1 MSALRDLRAAL
12 RRAPLRTL
20 PRRALLRAQYGRP
33 RTDPHFL
40 EALRLDEWRRQGA
53 APLRDERPADG
64 APLTVAFVVPPFQ
77 RGSGG
82 HTTIANLV
90 RGLEARGHTCSF
102 WLDDPGG
109 RVDDLAAAAR
119 DFAAWFGPFRA
130 PVHADFAAWRGADV
144 AVATGYQS
152 VLRVRALAD
161 TAARAYLVQDHEP
174 EFFAM
179 SAERLHAAE
188 SYRLGLHPITAG
200 AWLAR
205 VMEERYGAEATTP
218 FELAVDH
225 AVYHPRPEE
234 PRREDVVLFY
244 ARATTPRR
252 AVPLGLVAL
261 RELRRRRP
269 QTEVWLFGQE
279 HAPRLDF
286 PVTNLGVLSG
296 EELARAYA
304 RATVGMCLSLTNWA
318 LVPQEMLAC
327 GLPCVELATP
337 SVVAAF
343 GQDGPVA
350 LAQPG
355 PASIAATLDRL
366 LSDPAERERRAAA
379 GRTLVAERTWTHA
392 AERVEAGLREA
403 LARRAG

>member
-33 RTDPHFL
+33 RTDPHYL

-53 APLRDERPADG
+53 APLRATQPGTDG
-64 APLTVAFVVPPFQ
+64 PLQVALVIPPFQ

-119 DFAAWFGPFRA
+119 DFASWFGPFRA
-130 PVHADFAAWRGADV
+130 PVHAGFAAWRGADV

-152 VLRVRALAD
+152 VLRVRTLAD

-174 EFFAM
+174 EFFAT
-179 SAERLHAAE
+179 SAESVHAAE

-200 AWLAR
+200 AWLAEL
-205 VMEERYGAEATTP
+205 MQERYDAPATP

-225 AVYHPRPEE
+225 ALYHPRPEE

-244 ARATTPRR
+244 ARAITPRR

-269 QTEVWLFGQE
+269 QTEVWVFGQE

-296 EELARAYA
+296 EELARTYA

-343 GQDGPVA
+343 GTDGPVA
-350 LAQPG
+350 LAP
-355 PASIAATLDRL
+355 PDPTAIAGALERL
-366 LSDPAERERRAAA
+366 LDDPAERARRAAEGQA
-379 GRTLVAERTWTHA
+379 LVAGRTWTHA
-392 AERVEAGLREA
+392 AERVEAGLHAA